1 MLYRSYGICPGTE
14 KDILGVPILVEEGR
28 ANIAANGSCDALT
41 YDVCYGQFGIPTADN
56 GTYVDVNNLPPNQT
70 QALSNT
76 PGASPLTSPPGGE
89 TMTVTFLNK
98 TYTITAAPYNA
109 TNVAATT
116 TTKTW
121 GCTGKKTASSSA
133 VVSSASNTGSSTAV
147 STGSAVVIEP
157 QVDLGLLSLIFTIAF
172 GWF

>member
-1 MLYRSYGICPGTE
+1 M
-14 KDILGVPILVEEGR
+14 PILVEEGQ

-76 PGASPLTSPPGGE
+76 PGASSLTSPPGGE

-109 TNVAATT
+109 SNVAPATT
-116 TTKTW
+116 SRTCGFSSKA
-121 GCTGKKTASSSA
+121 TASSSA
-133 VVSSASNTGSSTAV
+133 VVSSASKTGSLTTV
-147 STGSAVVIEP
+147 PTGAAIAIEP
-157 QVDLGLLSLIFTIAF
+157 QVAFGVLSLIFTAAF
-172 GWF
+172 GLF

>member
-1 MLYRSYGICPGTE
+1 M
-14 KDILGVPILVEEGR
+14 VEEGQ

-56 GTYVDVNNLPPNQT
+56 STYVDVNNLPPNQT

-76 PGASPLTSPPGGE
+76 PGASSLTSPPGGE

-109 TNVAATT
+109 TDVAATT
-116 TTKTW
+116 TTKTG
-121 GCTGKKTASSSA
+121 GCSGRATASSSA
-133 VVSSASNTGSSTAV
+133 SNTARSTVVPTGAAV
-147 STGSAVVIEP
+147 SIEP
-157 QVDLGLLSLIFTIAF
+157 QVVFKLLPLIFVAAF
-172 GWF
+172 GWL

>member
-1 MLYRSYGICPGTE
+1 MI
-14 KDILGVPILVEEGR
+14 EEGQ

-41 YDVCYGQFGIPTADN
+41 YDVCYGQFGIPTGDN

-76 PGASPLTSPPGGE
+76 PGASSLTSPPGGE

-109 TNVAATT
+109 TNVAPAT
-116 TTKTW
+116 TTKT
-121 GCTGKKTASSSA
+121 GRCSGKATASSSA
-133 VVSSASNTGSSTAV
+133 VVSSVSRTGSSTAV
-147 STGSAVVIEP
+147 PTGAAVVVEP
-157 QVDLGLLSLIFTIAF
+157 QVALALLSLIFTAAF
-172 GWF
+172 GCF

>member
-1 MLYRSYGICPGTE
+1 
-14 KDILGVPILVEEGR
+14 LVEEGQ

-76 PGASPLTSPPGGE
+76 PGASSLTSPPGGE

-109 TNVAATT
+109 TDVAATT
-116 TTKTW
+116 TTKTG
-121 GCTGKKTASSSA
+121 GCSGGATTS
-133 VVSSASNTGSSTAV
+133 SSASNTARSTVVPTGAAV
-147 STGSAVVIEP
+147 SIEP
-157 QVDLGLLSLIFTIAF
+157 QVVSKLLPLIFVAAF
-172 GWF
+172 GWL